1 MTPLKIFS
9 PGVYELSFYE
19 IPPKC
24 IRYDIIVLP
33 VLAGV
38 DNDRP
43 LEHVATDR
51 TQKPRI
57 YFIRHDHRYSLWGC
71 GLYLWAG
78 FKINHAHYTAAC
90 SASASEV
97 PGFRMATFLL
107 SQNEREYIVNGVR
120 EDLRADGRACTDYR
134 HFKVRTGVVSNTSG
148 SAKIE
153 LVNKIKYC
161 TILHIQ

>member
-1 MTPLKIFS
+1 M
-9 PGVYELSFYE
+9 SFYE

-24 IRYDIIVLP
+24 IRYDVIVLP

-38 DNDRP
+38 DDDRP

-57 YFIRHDHRYSLWGC
+57 YFIRHDQMIDQNNTPLGGVVCIYGRGY
-71 GLYLWAG
+71 
-78 FKINHAHYTAAC
+78 INHAHYTAA
-90 SASASEV
+90 ARAHAEEV

-107 SQNEREYIVNGVR
+107 SQNEREYIVSGVR

-153 LVNKIKYC
+153 LVNEIKYC
-161 TILHIQ
+161 TILHMQ